1 MKFTDKGLQA
11 LQPQKARYE
20 VWEEGRTGLGLRIS
34 PKGRKSWVWMYRYNG
49 KARRVSFGTYPQV
62 GLADVHVRLAS
73 AKKQLS
79 GGVDPGASM
88 AVTRQEERDAE
99 SVSELAE
106 LYLEKWAR
114 PRKRS
119 ASEDERILR
128 RDVLPLW
135 GDRKARSIVR
145 RDVIAL
151 LDGIVRRGSPIAANR
166 TLAVTRKMFNFAI
179 GRDILSANPCLMIA
193 TPTKE
198 VPRDRMLNSLELQTF
213 WRNLPNTD
221 MSKSI
226 QLLLKFMLVTAQR
239 KGEIIRAEWVEFDF
253 ETAIWTIPA
262 SKAKNGLAH
271 RVPLS
276 SLAIELLSEVRGLT
290 PSDCWVFL
298 SPRTMRPFHDTAVDH
313 ALKGNRAILKT
324 PDLTPHDLRR
334 TAASHISRLGINRLV
349 VAKILNHAEVGI
361 TATYDRHG
369 YDREKREA
377 LEAWATEI
385 AAIVQ

>member
-11 LQPQKARYE
+11 LQPQKARFE

-34 PKGRKSWVWMYRYNG
+34 PKGRKSWVWMYRFNG
-49 KARRVSFGTYPQV
+49 KARRVCFGTYPQV

-73 AKKQLS
+73 AKKLLS

-88 AVTRQEERDAE
+88 AETRQEEKDAE

-198 VPRDRMLNSLELQTF
+198 VARDRMLNSLELQAF
-213 WRNLPNTD
+213 WQNLPETD

-239 KGEIIRAEWVEFDF
+239 KGEIIRAEWAEFDF
-253 ETAIWTIPA
+253 ENGIWTIPA

-276 SLAIELLSEVRGLT
+276 SLAVELLSEVRGIA
-290 PSDCWVFL
+290 PSDRWVFP
-298 SPRTMRPFHDTAVDH
+298 SPRTMRSFHDTAVDH
-313 ALKGNRAILKT
+313 ALKGNRAILNT

-334 TAASHISRLGINRLV
+334 TAASHISRLGVNRLV

-385 AAIVQ
+385 SAIVK